1 MLKGYFKFLSRNKA
15 YTFINI
21 AGLVVSLMFII
32 LMGDYTWRQY
42 SIDSWHK
49 NADRIYLMGSD
60 EDFFMW
66 PQVAEE
72 IKGMCPEVE
81 KTCCVMSQNG
91 KIKRLSSESLPS
103 LLEDGRV
110 VKEFGEA
117 KYGLREVKTKDSE
130 NGNIMLA
137 DSTFFQFF
145 SFPLV
150 QGNLQTALD
159 APDKCVVTE
168 SLARQL
174 FGNKNPIG
182 ETLQIVGDRHVRM
195 GNEDPYDT
203 TLVYTVS
210 AIAKDFDRTVLPNE
224 TRLIVSMER
233 FGQVMG
239 YELTNDAFAYGS
251 TGACKDFLML
261 RPGTTLDS
269 KKKTIEEHL
278 NKNYMLW
285 SRLGEHDL
293 TLTPLTDIMF
303 APQNNG
309 YGMQKGDKT
318 RLHILLAAVLAILF
332 FAVSNYINLTVANT
346 GFRAKEMA
354 TRRLFGSSQHE
365 ISLKLIAESTLMMVV
380 ASLIGFAL
388 ALCFQDD
395 AAELFKGKIALVNDI
410 NIGTVSVS
418 LGFILLVGII
428 SGIMPSW
435 QISRYQP
442 IDIVKGNF
450 RYHSKMLLG
459 RLFIIVQ
466 NVVTVTMLTAALVIW
481 LQLNHLI
488 HAPLGFNTERL
499 YYVNSPMGKSQTV
512 RNQLEKMPFVERIGE
527 YSGTTFTSYNSRMRT
542 IKNGEKLV
550 NLFLTDLDSTAFNL
564 YGLKVLQDYGP
575 TSGGYY
581 LNEEAM
587 RMMEYTGK
595 EREMDWGEGKKVP
608 INGVIKDFHRINVLQ
623 DAEPFAIRLQEHVD
637 NPNFLVKT
645 NGDKQAKAA
654 FVEIL
659 RGLDV
664 AEEEL
669 KWYVSSL
676 EENIAETF
684 EDQQNTLKIIT
695 LFTIIAVIISVM
707 GYVGMSLFFIRQRQ
721 KEIGIRKIMG
731 STSGEVMVL
740 MLRIFCSPLLL
751 SFVVAVPLS
760 WYIMR
765 DWLTNFSYRITLS
778 PWIFIATYAFA
789 LLVAVLSVG
798 FQIIKAVRTNP
809 VESIKTE

>member
-49 NADRIYLMGSD
+49 NADRIYLTGSD

-66 PQVAEE
+66 PQAAEE

-81 KTCCVMSQNG
+81 KSCCVMSQNG
-91 KIKRLSSESLPS
+91 KIKRLSSESYPS

-117 KYGLREVKTKDSE
+117 KYGQREVKAMDDD

-150 QGNLQTALD
+150 QGNPQTALD
-159 APDKCVVTE
+159 APDKCVITE
-168 SLARQL
+168 QLAKTL
-174 FGNKNPIG
+174 FGSRTPIG
-182 ETLQIVGDRHVRM
+182 EQLQIVGDRHVRM
-195 GNEDPYDT
+195 GNEDPYDS

-210 AIAKDFDRTVLPNE
+210 AIAKDFDHTVFPNE
-224 TRLIVSMER
+224 TQLIASMQR
-233 FGQVMG
+233 FSQVMG
-239 YELTNDAFAYGS
+239 YTLSNDAFAYGP
-251 TGACKDFLML
+251 TGACKAFLML
-261 RPGTTLDS
+261 RPGTTIDS
-269 KKKTIEEHL
+269 KIKTIEKHL
-278 NKNYMLW
+278 SDNYMLW
-285 SRLGEHDL
+285 SRMGEHQF

-309 YGMQKGDKT
+309 WGMQKGDKT
-318 RLHILLAAVLAILF
+318 RLSILLAAVLAILF

-354 TRRLFGSSQHE
+354 TRRLFGSSQRE
-365 ISLKLIAESTLMMVV
+365 ISLKLIAESTLMV
-380 ASLIGFAL
+380 AVCFAL
-388 ALCFQDD
+388 GLALAFCFQED
-395 AAELFKGKIALVNDI
+395 ASELFRGKIDLASDVRV
-410 NIGTVSVS
+410 GTVSVC
-418 LGFILLVGII
+418 LGFILLLGIV

-435 QISRYQP
+435 QIARFQP

-450 RYHSKMLLG
+450 RYHSKMVLG

-466 NVVTVTMLTAALVIW
+466 NAVTIIMLTSALVIW
-481 LQLNHLI
+481 LQLHHLI
-488 HAPLGFNTERL
+488 HAPLGFNTENL
-499 YYVNSPMGKSQTV
+499 YYVNTPVGKTQTV
-512 RNQLEKMPFVERIGE
+512 RSLLEKMPFVETIGE
-527 YSGTTFTSYNSRMRT
+527 YGGTTFSNYNSRMRT
-542 IKNGEKLV
+542 IKNGEKLI
-550 NLFLTDLDSTAFNL
+550 NLFLTDLDTTALHL
-564 YGLKVLQDYGP
+564 YGLEILKDYGA
-575 TSGGYY
+575 TNGGYY
-581 LNEEAM
+581 LNEKAM
-587 RMMEYTGK
+587 GQTEYTDN

-608 INGVIKDFHRINVLQ
+608 ISGIIKDFHRVNVLEGYQ
-623 DAEPFAIRLQEHVD
+623 PFAIRVQEHVEY
-637 NPNFLVKT
+637 PNFLVKT
-645 NGDKQAKAA
+645 NGDKQAKTA
-654 FVEIL
+654 FMDML
-659 RGLDV
+659 RKLDV
-664 AEEEL
+664 PEDDL
-669 KWYVSSL
+669 RWYVSSI

-684 EDQQNTLKIIT
+684 DDQQNTLKIIT

-731 STSGEVMVL
+731 STSGEVMAL
-740 MLRIFCSPLLL
+740 MLRMFCTPLLF
-751 SFVVAVPLS
+751 SFVIAIPLS

-765 DWLTNFSYRITLS
+765 DWLTNFSYRIVLS
-778 PWIFIATYAFA
+778 PWIFIATCAFA